1 MQLRFLICGTPMA
14 SLFSISITKNVA
26 LASLNPNRHSHSHSH
41 SPPLKTNDAADTIPI
56 KTPRLRPKL
65 LNPRRPSVIEIE
77 RAIGGGRFRDADPR
91 DLEEDKKAA
100 FDMFLMSFTG
110 KYEGPLMKKLR
121 ETGEWVTNQTET
133 KFQASGK
140 WFLLFTFQWVLPF
153 WALSLLVA
161 SGVIKLP
168 FNTPFLNELLM

>member
-1 MQLRFLICGTPMA
+1 MA

-133 KFQASGK
+133 KFQASGEK
-140 WFLLFTFQWVLPF
+140 NNRLFGGVARDPSDDLFLV
-153 WALSLLVA
+153 
-161 SGVIKLP
+161 
-168 FNTPFLNELLM
+168 